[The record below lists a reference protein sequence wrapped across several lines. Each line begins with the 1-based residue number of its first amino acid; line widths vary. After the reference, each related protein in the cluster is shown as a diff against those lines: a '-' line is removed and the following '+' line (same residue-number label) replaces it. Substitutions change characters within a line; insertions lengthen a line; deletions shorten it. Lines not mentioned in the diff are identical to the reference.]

1 MSNVT
6 SSVERTE
13 DAQGATRHHASG
25 NGHTAFVPVTQLEEM
40 IQQRLRE
47 ERARLERE
55 MGVEEATHAHFRR
68 PEERAFTKAQRP
80 HTTVLFGGLTWKH
93 ERILQGS
100 IAGLG
105 YKVMPL
111 PNADKQSFQIGKEYG
126 NNGQCNP
133 TYFTVGNL
141 VKYLQSLEA
150 QGLTKQAIVDNYVYV
165 TAGACGPCRF
175 GMYEAEYRLALRNAG
190 FDGFRVLLF
199 QQGGGLDQAGL
210 EAGLD
215 LNIDF
220 FIGMLNG
227 MNFGDLLLDIADQIR
242 PFEVKKGETDRVLR
256 ECVEYMHEVM
266 KARRPYT
273 FEGKLADVMWAKTPG
288 LAKTTE
294 FLGKFLRQLFSDHY
308 VDGLRWCF
316 DRLNTIEVDYLRV
329 KPICKVTG
337 EFWAQTTESDGNFN
351 MFPFLDREGAQ
362 VIREPVATWTSY
374 LLNQTKNEAR
384 DRRGLKEGEEMPR
397 WFEIRKHAAREVD
410 FVKKLSLLWLASKI
424 YNREYDRLRA
434 ALGNKPHALVNQLE
448 LLRMGHPYYN
458 SRAEGGEGHLE
469 VAKNIYYSNKE
480 LCHMVLSLK
489 PFGCMPSTQS
499 DGAQSAVVSH
509 YKDMIFLP
517 IETSGEGDV
526 NAHSRVQMALG
537 EAKVKAKNEF
547 ARVLQETGRSL
558 EEIRAYV
565 EAHPGMQR
573 PAWKIPHHKGVIG
586 TAANFVKQVAALM
599 DADAKGGRL
608 RTLQKVAAMF

>member
-1 MSNVT
+1 MSNTVP
-6 SSVERTE
+6 SVERTE
-13 DAQGATRHHASG
+13 ALPGETRHQTGG
-25 NGHTAFVPVTQLEEM
+25 NGHTAFVPTSQLEAM
-40 IQQRLRE
+40 IQQRLQE

-55 MGVEEATHAHFRR
+55 AGIEEATHHHFRR
-68 PEERAFTKAQRP
+68 PEERPFTKAQRS

-93 ERILQGS
+93 ERILHGS

-141 VKYLQSLEA
+141 VKYLQSLES
-150 QGLTKQAIVDNYVYV
+150 QGLTKQEIVDNYVYV

-256 ECVEYMHEVM
+256 ECVEYMYEVM
-266 KARRPYT
+266 KARRPYR
-273 FEGKLADVMWAKTPG
+273 FEGKLADVMWAKRPG
-288 LAKTTE
+288 LANTAE
-294 FLGKFLRQLFSDHY
+294 FLGKFLRQLFSDHFI
-308 VDGLRWCF
+308 DGLRWCF
-316 DRLNTIEVDYLRV
+316 ERLNTIEVDYLRV

-362 VIREPVATWTSY
+362 IIREPIATWTSY
-374 LLNQTKNEAR
+374 LLNQAKNEAR
-384 DRRGLKEGEEMPR
+384 DRRGLKEDEAMPR
-397 WFEIRKHAAREVD
+397 WYEIGKHARRQLD
-410 FVKKLSLLWLASKI
+410 FGKKLTLLWLAGKI

-434 ALGNKPHALVNQLE
+434 ALGGKPHALANQLE
-448 LLRMGHPYYN
+448 LLRVGHPYYN

-469 VAKNIYYSNKE
+469 VAKNIYYSNKD

-499 DGAQSAVVSH
+499 DGAQSAVISH
-509 YKDMIFLP
+509 FKDMIFIP

-537 EAKVKAKNEF
+537 EAKAKAKNEF
-547 ARVLQETGRSL
+547 ARVLEETGHTL
-558 EEIRAYV
+558 DEIRAYV
-565 EAHPGMQR
+565 EAHPEMQR
-573 PAWKIPHHKGVIG
+573 PAWKIPHYKGVVG
-586 TAANFVKQVAALM
+586 TAALFVKQVATRM
-599 DADAKGGRL
+599 DAEARGGRL
-608 RTLQKVAAMF
+608 RKLQKVAAMF

>member
-1 MSNVT
+1 MSNAAP
-6 SSVERTE
+6 SVERTE
-13 DAQGATRHHASG
+13 ATQSNDGHSHGR
-25 NGHTAFVPVTQLEEM
+25 NGHTAFVPTSQLEEM

-47 ERARLERE
+47 ERVRLERE
-55 MGVEEATHAHFRR
+55 AGLEEKRHDHFRR
-68 PEERAFTKAQRP
+68 PEERPFTKAQRP

-111 PNADKQSFQIGKEYG
+111 PNADKQSFQLGKEYG

-141 VKYLQSLEA
+141 VKYLQSLEG
-150 QGLTKQAIVDNYVYV
+150 QGLSKHDIVDNYIYV

-199 QQGGGLDQAGL
+199 QQGGGLDQAGM

-227 MNFGDLLLDIADQIR
+227 MNFGDLLLDISDQIR

-256 ECVEYMHEVM
+256 ECVEYMYEVM
-266 KARRPYT
+266 KARRPYK
-273 FEGKLADVMWAKTPG
+273 FEGKVANIMWARTPG
-288 LAKTTE
+288 LANTVE
-294 FLGKFLRQLFSDHY
+294 FLGKFLRQLFSDHF

-316 DRLNTIEVDYLRV
+316 ERLNTIEVDYLRV

-362 VIREPVATWTSY
+362 IVREPIATWTSY
-374 LLNQTKNEAR
+374 LLNQAKNEAK
-384 DRRGLKEGEEMPR
+384 DCRGLKEGEAMPR
-397 WFEIRKHAAREVD
+397 WFEVGKHLSRELD
-410 FVKKLSLLWLASKI
+410 YYKKRVLLTIASKI

-434 ALGNKPHALVNQLE
+434 ALGNKPHGLVNQLE
-448 LLRMGHPYYN
+448 LQRVGHPYYN

-469 VAKNIYYSNKE
+469 VAKNIYYSNKD

-499 DGAQSAVVSH
+499 DGAQSAVISH
-509 YKDMIFLP
+509 FRDMIYIP

-547 ARVLQETGRSL
+547 AQVLQETGRTL
-558 EEIRAYV
+558 DEIRAYV
-565 EAHPGMQR
+565 DAHPEMRR
-573 PAWKIPHHKGVIG
+573 PAWNIAHHKGVVG
-586 TAANFVKQVAALM
+586 TAANFVKHVAALM
-599 DADAKGGRL
+599 DAEEKGGKVRKL
-608 RTLQKVAAMF
+608 SKVAAMF